1 MTTGLWYDTL
11 LGNPPTSL
19 AEDRRLA
26 MPGPQP
32 VPITVS
38 PRQRAV
44 LERLLRQPSC
54 PQACVRRITII
65 LAAAAGER
73 NDPLAARLG
82 CTPNTIRRWR
92 TRWAVAQPDL
102 AVVDDDEVSLRARI
116 AEVLADAPRPGAP
129 ATFTAEQIVQII
141 NLACT
146 PPAESGRPVDA
157 WTPREL
163 AAEAEKRQIV
173 ASISPRSVGR
183 FLKTGRSQTASQPL
197 LAQR

>member
-1 MTTGLWYDTL
+1 M
-11 LGNPPTSL
+11 S
-19 AEDRRLA
+19 
-26 MPGPQP
+26 GPRP
-32 VPITVS
+32 IAITVS

-54 PQACVRRITII
+54 PQALARRSTIV

-82 CTPNTIRRWR
+82 CAPTTIRRWR
-92 TRWAVAQPDL
+92 RRWMAAQPDL
-102 AVVDDDEVSLRARI
+102 DTLDDDEARLQARI
-116 AEVLADAPRPGAP
+116 AEVLADAPRPGVP

-146 PPAESGRPVDA
+146 PPADSGRPVDA

-163 AAEAEKRQIV
+163 ADEAAKRQIV
-173 ASISPRSVGR
+173 TAISPRSVGR
-183 FLKTGRSQTASQPL
+183 FLKRGRSAAPSEPL
-197 LAQR
+197 LAHRQDQSGRPGRLR